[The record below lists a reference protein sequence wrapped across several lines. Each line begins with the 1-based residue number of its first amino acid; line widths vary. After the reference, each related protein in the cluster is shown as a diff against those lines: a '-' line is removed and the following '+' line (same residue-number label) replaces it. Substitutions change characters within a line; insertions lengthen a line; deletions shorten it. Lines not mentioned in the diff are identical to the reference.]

1 MIEIN
6 TDSWDHGIGHQLI
19 LIRDSLKLY
28 HQGDTG
34 FDLQNLGFC
43 PPLLSLFIS
52 KMVWDKGLN
61 FTPNPLA
68 SRYLS
73 TISFLKGID
82 GSEFEDFE
90 LYLSGFTT
98 KTYLPLIR
106 FDTNKEPGPSTQ
118 RNNLI
123 SQVGQMIR
131 RITKVDSN
139 FYSGLSY
146 LLSELT
152 DNIVD
157 HAEFTHG
164 WLAFQF
170 YPKEGFI
177 DLCIGDS
184 GGGVLAS
191 YLRYTGPKDYS
202 YIKSDRVAVA
212 EMIKG
217 ESTKKLDERGFGFH
231 TSREL
236 LIDGMGGNFTFVSGE
251 ALLLDYK
258 LLEFGTYFP
267 GTLAQVRIPIS
278 RLKPGFSIYDY
289 VE

>member
-1 MIEIN
+1 
-6 TDSWDHGIGHQLI
+6 
-19 LIRDSLKLY
+19 
-28 HQGDTG
+28 
-34 FDLQNLGFC
+34 
-43 PPLLSLFIS
+43 
-52 KMVWDKGLN
+52 MVWDKGLN

-68 SRYLS
+68 SGYLS

-82 GSEFEDFE
+82 GTEFEDFE

-123 SQVGQMIR
+123 SQVGQMVR

-164 WLAFQF
+164 GLLFNF
-170 YPKEGFI
+170 IPKK
-177 DLCIGDS
+177 DL
-184 GGGVLAS
+184 
-191 YLRYTGPKDYS
+191 
-202 YIKSDRVAVA
+202 
-212 EMIKG
+212 
-217 ESTKKLDERGFGFH
+217 
-231 TSREL
+231 
-236 LIDGMGGNFTFVSGE
+236 
-251 ALLLDYK
+251 
-258 LLEFGTYFP
+258 
-267 GTLAQVRIPIS
+267 
-278 RLKPGFSIYDY
+278 
-289 VE
+289 

>member
-6 TDSWDHGIGHQLI
+6 TGSWDHGIGHQLI

-28 HQGDTG
+28 HQGDLG

-82 GSEFEDFE
+82 GTEFEDFE

-123 SQVGQMIR
+123 SQVGQMVR

-184 GGGVLAS
+184 GGGFLAS
-191 YLRYTGPKDYS
+191 YQRYTGPKDYS

>member
-1 MIEIN
+1 MIEFNSLIWN
-6 TDSWDHGIGHQLI
+6 HSIGHQLI
-19 LIRDSLKLY
+19 LIRDLLRKYHLGANEINLRHLK
-28 HQGDTG
+28 
-34 FDLQNLGFC
+34 FC
-43 PPLLSLFIS
+43 PPILSLGIS
-52 KMVWDKGLN
+52 KMVLDRGL
-61 FTPNPLA
+61 TYSPKPID
-68 SRYLS
+68 SGYLQ
-73 TISFLKGID
+73 TILFPTGMD
-82 GSEFEDFE
+82 GALTDDFE
-90 LYLSGFTT
+90 LFLSSFST

-106 FDTNKEPGPSTQ
+106 FGTDKHPDPSTR

-131 RITKVDSN
+131 RITQVDSN

-157 HAEFTHG
+157 HSGYSHG
-164 WLAFQF
+164 WLSFQC
-170 YPKEGFI
+170 YPTEGFI

-184 GGGVLAS
+184 GGGILGS
-191 YLRYTGPKDYS
+191 YQRYSGPKDYS
-202 YIKSDRVAVA
+202 YVSSDFLAVA

-236 LIDGMGGNFTFVSGE
+236 LVDGMSGNFTFVSGE

-258 LLEFGTYFP
+258 LIPFGTHFP
-267 GTLAQVRIPIS
+267 GTLAHLRIPVS
-278 RLKPGFSIYDY
+278 GLKPGFSVYDY

>member
-6 TDSWDHGIGHQLI
+6 SPTWNHGIGAQLVQV
-19 LIRDSLKLY
+19 RDVLRQY
-28 HQGDTG
+28 HQGK
-34 FDLQNLGFC
+34 DLISLEKLHFC
-43 PPLLSLFIS
+43 PPLLSLVIS
-52 KMVWDKGLN
+52 KMIWDKGLTY
-61 FTPNPLA
+61 FPEVIQ
-68 SRYLS
+68 SSYLS
-73 TISFLKGID
+73 TIQFPNGIEGTELADFDQYLASFA
-82 GSEFEDFE
+82 
-90 LYLSGFTT
+90 T
-98 KTYLPLIR
+98 KTYLPIIR
-106 FDTNKEPGPSTQ
+106 FGTGKEPSIATK

-131 RITKVDSN
+131 RISQVDSK

-157 HAEFTHG
+157 HSDFGHG
-164 WLAFQF
+164 WLSFQY

-184 GGGVLAS
+184 GRGVLES

-202 YIKSDRVAVA
+202 YIQTDQLAIA
-212 EMIKG
+212 EMVKG
-217 ESTKKLDERGFGFH
+217 ESTKKIEERGFGFH

-236 LIDGMGGNFTFVSGE
+236 LLDGMNGHFTFLSGE

-258 LLEFGTYFP
+258 VIPFGTQFP
-267 GTLAQVRIPIS
+267 GTIAHLRIPVS
-278 RLKPGFSIYDY
+278 GLKPGFSVYDY